1 MGGLMKLEAKCYLE
15 TILDIRK
22 QDDDSFKLTCPVFD
36 EDIESEKQEK
46 QRMRKLKAEDLL
58 YFENEIIDVIK
69 ELI

>member
-22 QDDDSFKLTCPVFD
+22 KDDDSFQLTCPVFD

-46 QRMRKLKAEDLL
+46 
-58 YFENEIIDVIK
+58 
-69 ELI
+69 